1 MRDLVYWVN
10 DNWPGIAIIVVGML
24 LIGTL
29 IGAGKYEQE
38 QKDKF
43 MQECLQDKK
52 EYECTA
58 LWRAGSRAQVVII
71 Q

>member
-58 LWRAGSRAQVVII
+58 LWRAGSHAQVVII